1 MESLTEAVLK
11 LRTEYIFPFYCVI
24 SLFRLV
30 RRNFVPL
37 EYVKRVIF
45 TQDCKFP
52 NILCVLDSRP
62 RLMYVN
68 LVNCCVNH
76 DILRHIASNHREL
89 RILDVRVNISMD
101 FNDFC
106 NKLSMNSNNLQ
117 ELSFIQSSFVDDAAV
132 NVVLMSFTNLMMLH
146 VFECS
151 GVQKYPKAV
160 TTCLLVFEN
169 CPIVDLKDI
178 VMLIFHNMKSRKPI
192 SMIKRSVKVYF
203 NENDIAWNRFESE
216 FFQMVV
222 EEMEDYQFC
231 SHTVETNHF
240 IVNVVCAVTSTQ
252 LRYFKVARYPYP
264 RVYHVR
270 CITKEAGRILWFHE
284 AMSYLLEI

>member
-11 LRTEYIFPFYCVI
+11 LRTEYIFPIYCVI

-106 NKLSMNSNNLQ
+106 NKLSMNLNNLQ

-132 NVVLMSFTNLMMLH
+132 NVVLMSFTNLMMLN
-146 VFECS
+146 VYECS
-151 GVQKYPKAV
+151 GVHVQKYPKAV

-169 CPIVDLKDI
+169 CPIVDLKE
-178 VMLIFHNMKSRKPI
+178 VVVLLFHNMKCGK
-192 SMIKRSVKVYF
+192 SMEMERIKSSVKGTVF
-203 NENDIAWNRFESE
+203 NWSWRRRSSISSAR
-216 FFQMVV
+216 
-222 EEMEDYQFC
+222 
-231 SHTVETNHF
+231 
-240 IVNVVCAVTSTQ
+240 IRLKRIITS
-252 LRYFKVARYPYP
+252 
-264 RVYHVR
+264 
-270 CITKEAGRILWFHE
+270 
-284 AMSYLLEI
+284 